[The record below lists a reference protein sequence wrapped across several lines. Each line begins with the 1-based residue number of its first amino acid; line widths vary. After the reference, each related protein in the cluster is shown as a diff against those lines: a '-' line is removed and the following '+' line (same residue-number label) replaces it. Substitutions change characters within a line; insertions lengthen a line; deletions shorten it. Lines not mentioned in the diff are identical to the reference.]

1 MLKTC
6 FTCYSATLE
15 GRRLT
20 HMLFSY
26 IASRQF
32 FPFQKGSCVTS
43 YQNSSLS
50 VSAKLTWT
58 LASKFK
64 TYLTH
69 ATDCRSES
77 LPRYSLLSTTRTCK
91 ILYLCSMKAVIIPC
105 SEYHTK
111 RLNRSQKCSQVTF

>member
-32 FPFQKGSCVTS
+32 FPLSERILCHQLPELITLSISKI
-43 YQNSSLS
+43 NMDSS
-50 VSAKLTWT
+50 K
-58 LASKFK
+58 
-64 TYLTH
+64 
-69 ATDCRSES
+69 
-77 LPRYSLLSTTRTCK
+77 
-91 ILYLCSMKAVIIPC
+91 
-105 SEYHTK
+105 
-111 RLNRSQKCSQVTF
+111 